1 MSSQKR
7 RDKNKGQ
14 LESQIWILWN
24 KLHHSAAPSRSCVFV
39 CFKSKKER
47 TGQRDQRMRLL
58 IIVSPCKSTRSMKR
72 RRRTRKENR
81 RADLIEWER
90 KKTSQRERPRDK
102 QTQQADQEMGRKD
115 IPFSRHHGDDPD
127 LEDGDHGSGFASAAN
142 GCLSASYPLKVRTMS
157 PYRTLGNDLI

>member
-58 IIVSPCKSTRSMKR
+58 IIVSPCRSTRSMR

-90 KKTSQRERPRDK
+90 KKPVSAKGPGTNKHSK
-102 QTQQADQEMGRKD
+102 QIKRWEGKTYLFHAITATTLTLRTATTV
-115 IPFSRHHGDDPD
+115 
-127 LEDGDHGSGFASAAN
+127 LV
-142 GCLSASYPLKVRTMS
+142 LPLLLMDVCQ
-157 PYRTLGNDLI
+157 LAIH